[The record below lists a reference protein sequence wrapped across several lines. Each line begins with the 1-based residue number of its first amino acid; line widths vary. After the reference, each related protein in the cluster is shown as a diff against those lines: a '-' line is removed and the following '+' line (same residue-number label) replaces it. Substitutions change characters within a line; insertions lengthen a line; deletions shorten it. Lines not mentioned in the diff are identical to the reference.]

1 MFVVIIFVR
10 SIAKTLFPC
19 KPTRSALNTPYDYCS
34 ILLNCFYESFLIK
47 GWESF
52 KSTDHLTSCVIW
64 GTGRLKRYETKS
76 ESSQVINSFQN
87 VLICAN
93 PSRKYFCILLLSNLC
108 PFPPPHT
115 PDTKNISLS
124 IAQFLFRL
132 IIISKEMN
140 QDF

>member
-19 KPTRSALNTPYDYCS
+19 KPTRSAPNTPYDYCS